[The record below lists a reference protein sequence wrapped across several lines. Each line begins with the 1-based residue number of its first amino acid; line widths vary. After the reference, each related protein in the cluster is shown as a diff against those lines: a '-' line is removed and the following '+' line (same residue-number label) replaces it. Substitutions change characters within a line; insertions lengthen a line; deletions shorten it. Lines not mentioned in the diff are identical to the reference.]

1 MTALRHA
8 VADGWTITRRDLLHW
23 RQAPSTA
30 VITLLFPVL
39 LLLMFSYLLG
49 GGMAVPEGGDY
60 REFLVPGMAAMVM
73 LFGLETT
80 FTGVATDVTRG
91 ITDRFRSL
99 PMSPSAV
106 VAGRAGADLLQ
117 SLATIVV
124 LIGVGLLIG
133 WRWHNGTGPAL
144 AALGL
149 LVLLRVALLAIGI
162 YLGLLAADP
171 QAVVAM
177 QILVWPFG
185 FLSNVFTSP
194 ATMPGWL
201 GTIAD
206 ANPVSATVAAVRDLC
221 GNPGWP
227 GTSWFADHAL
237 PLAIVWPLVLLGVF
251 FPLAVR
257 RYQRLSR

>member
-1 MTALRHA
+1 MTALRFA
-8 VADGWTITRRDLLHW
+8 VTDGWTITRRDLLHW
-23 RQAPSTA
+23 RRAPSIA

-49 GGMAVPEGGDY
+49 GGMAVPDGGDY

-80 FTGVATDVTRG
+80 FTSVATDATRG

-106 VAGRAGADLLQ
+106 VLGRAGADLLQ
-117 SLATIVV
+117 SLATIAV
-124 LIGVGLLIG
+124 LIGAGLLVG
-133 WRWHNGTGPAL
+133 WRWHNGLGPAL
-144 AALGL
+144 GALAML
-149 LVLLRVALLAIGI
+149 ILLRIALLAVGI
-162 YLGLLAADP
+162 FLGLLAADP

-206 ANPVSATVAAVRDLC
+206 ANPVSATVAAVRELC

-227 GTSWFADHAL
+227 GTSWFAENATL
-237 PLAIVWPLVLLGVF
+237 LAVVWPLVLLAIF

-257 RYQRLSR
+257 RYQRLNR